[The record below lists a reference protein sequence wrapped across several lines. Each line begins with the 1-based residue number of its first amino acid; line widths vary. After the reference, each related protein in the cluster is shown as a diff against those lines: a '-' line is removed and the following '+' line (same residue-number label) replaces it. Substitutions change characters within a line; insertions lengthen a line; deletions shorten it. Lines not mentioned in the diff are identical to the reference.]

1 MWVIFIEIGVALALV
16 LTVLWATWPRRGH
29 DADTPPA
36 SAAPDPAPGPAE
48 QPPTLPP
55 PGAAN

>member
-1 MWVIFIEIGVALALV
+1 MWVVFIEIGVALTLV

-29 DADTPPA
+29 DADAPPA
-36 SAAPDPAPGPAE
+36 STPDPAPGHAE

-55 PGAAN
+55 PGASH